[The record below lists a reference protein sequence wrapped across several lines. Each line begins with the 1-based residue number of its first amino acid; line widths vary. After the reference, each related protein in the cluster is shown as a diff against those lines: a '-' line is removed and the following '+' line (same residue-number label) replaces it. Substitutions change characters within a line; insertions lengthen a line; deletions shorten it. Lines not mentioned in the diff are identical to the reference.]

1 MILILLF
8 IQVLILAIM
17 FLKLTDYIIYLYS
30 FFTVLSTILVIYIL
44 NKKEDPSFKLAWIIP
59 ILLVPVFG
67 CIFYLFVE
75 FQYGVKII
83 NKRLELLE
91 EETSIFVKQN
101 ADVMDTLYKSNI
113 QVANL
118 ARYVE
123 RVSKYPIYKNT
134 KIEYFP
140 LGEYKYKRMLE
151 EIKKA
156 EKYIFLEYFIIE
168 EGEM

>member
-1 MILILLF
+1 
-8 IQVLILAIM
+8 
-17 FLKLTDYIIYLYS
+17 
-30 FFTVLSTILVIYIL
+30 
-44 NKKEDPSFKLAWIIP
+44 
-59 ILLVPVFG
+59 
-67 CIFYLFVE
+67 
-75 FQYGVKII
+75 
-83 NKRLELLE
+83 
-91 EETSIFVKQN
+91 
-101 ADVMDTLYKSNI
+101 MDNLYKSNI

-156 EKYIFLEYFIIE
+156 EKYIFWNTLSLKKEKCGIPSVIY
-168 EGEM
+168 